1 MIRAFVAACLAI
13 LVGACMS
20 GCAGQARYDFRW
32 FKEPGSNDLVCCEA
46 SVTSSRDVAS
56 VTLHGTRDA
65 AGNITFDLTETGIS
79 ASAPIQAQNGA
90 VSAVAGAVSNTA
102 AAAVKFIP

>member
-1 MIRAFVAACLAI
+1 MIRAALAVAALAAI
-13 LVGACMS
+13 S
-20 GCAGQARYDFRW
+20 GCAGQAAYRIRPFTD
-32 FKEPGSNDLVCCEA
+32 PATGHVICCEA
-46 SVTSSRDVAS
+46 LVTSSRDVAS
-56 VTLHGTRDA
+56 VVVHATKAPDGGYTL
-65 AGNITFDLTETGIS
+65 DLTETGIS

>member
-1 MIRAFVAACLAI
+1 MLIRAAVVACALTALA
-13 LVGACMS
+13 
-20 GCAGQARYDFRW
+20 GCAGQATYRIRPYQV
-32 FKEPGSNDLVCCEA
+32 PGSGDLICCEA
-46 SVTSSRDVAS
+46 LVTSSRDVAQ
-56 VTLHGTRDA
+56 VTVHATKTPDGGYTL
-65 AGNITFDLTETGIS
+65 DLTETGIS

>member
-1 MIRAFVAACLAI
+1 MIRVCASALLLTVLA
-13 LVGACMS
+13 
-20 GCAGQARYDFRW
+20 GCAGQASYRVRPFTD
-32 FKEPGSNDLVCCEA
+32 PATGQVVCCEVL
-46 SVTSSRDVAS
+46 VTSSRDVQS
-56 VTLHGTRDA
+56 VHAHATKDA
-65 AGNITFDLTETGIS
+65 AGNLTLDVTETGIS

>member
-1 MIRAFVAACLAI
+1 MIRATLVAL
-13 LVGACMS
+13 LLGTLT
-20 GCAGQARYDFRW
+20 GCAGQAKYDFRW
-32 FKEPGSNDLVCCEA
+32 FKEPGSNDLICCEA